1 MKRVLIGIA
10 GVVVLA
16 LVVILFVNARESTRE
31 VKKTQTEV
39 TIPAG
44 GPCMMQCTQSTGTK
58 AQPCDPAN
66 CKGTNCDPSTCKGK
80 CEKAVVATKSC
91 DPSTC
96 PGHAKM
102 AVTK

>member
-1 MKRVLIGIA
+1 MKRVLLGIA
-10 GVVVLA
+10 GVVMLV
-16 LVVILFVNARESTRE
+16 LVVVLFVNARESTRE
-31 VKKTQTEV
+31 VKKTQTELKV
-39 TIPAG
+39 SAS
-44 GPCMMQCTQSTGTK
+44 GPCMMKCTQNTGTK

-66 CKGTNCDPSTCKGK
+66 CKRTNCDPSTCKGK
-80 CEKAVVATKSC
+80 CEKASVAVKSC